1 MSSRQ
6 AIHRLDYTPPSYLI
20 DRVDLTFD
28 LDDTQ
33 TKVVSRLII
42 RRNKGVAADTPLV
55 LHGEALQLE
64 SIKLDGAVLTAE
76 GYCIDEYTLSI
87 STMPEDGILEI
98 VTIVD
103 PASNTSLM
111 GLYQSNGNFFTQ
123 CEAEGFRKITYYL
136 DRPDVMAKFTTTIIA
151 DKTKYPVLLSNGNR
165 VGAGQ
170 LDKNRHWVKW
180 VDPFKKPAYLFALV
194 AGKLVVLSG
203 THQTQSGRTIN
214 IEIYVEPGNL
224 DKCHHALAAAQKAM
238 AWDEER
244 FGLEYDLDTYMI
256 VAVSDFNMGAMEN
269 KGLNIFNTKFVLAKP
284 ETATDVDFDGID
296 AVVAHEYFHNWTG
309 NRVTC
314 RDWFQLSLKEGLT
327 VYRDQEFSSDIGS
340 RAVQRIGNV
349 RTLRT
354 SQFAEDAGPQAHPIR
369 PDEYLEI
376 NNFYTMTI
384 YEKGSE
390 VVRMYETLLGRDGFR
405 KGMDLYFKRHDG
417 QAVTC
422 DDFRAAM
429 ADANQIGPN
438 HVDLT
443 QFERWYSQ
451 AGTPRVSAQGSYQ
464 AETQSYTLTLTQSC
478 PPTPGQDHKLP
489 FHIPFAIGLID
500 RRGQDLP
507 LQLAGE
513 AHAGA
518 TTRVLQLR
526 ETTQSFT
533 FTHVPCLPVP
543 SLLRDFSAPVVL
555 EYDYSDDDLVFL
567 MAHDSDAFARW
578 EAANTFAT
586 LLIKRLYAQETSLP
600 LAAPDNFIAAY
611 RKLLSGYLEH
621 ADKFDP
627 ALIAL
632 MLQLPA
638 ENYLLEQLSDVD
650 PGRLSLVCQTLKQH
664 IARETRQELL
674 AIYQRLNDGT
684 PYRYDGE
691 QVARRSLKNVCL
703 DYLAELDEKMIA
715 SLLADQYRKA
725 DNMTDRLAALKA
737 LVNRHGHDEGEEQL
751 ADFAAQWK
759 DDALVMDKWFALQA
773 TSRRQGT
780 LNRVQSLLSHPAFS
794 LKNPNK
800 VRSLITSFCV
810 LNLQHFHAADGYGY
824 AFAAEK
830 IIELDAIN
838 PQIAA
843 RLASCFNRWKKIE
856 PSRREL
862 MKQELERIR
871 DHQGLS
877 SDTFEIVSKALSV

>member
-33 TKVVSRLII
+33 TKVTSRLIM
-42 RRNKGVAADTPLV
+42 RRNAGVAAGSPLV
-55 LHGEALQLE
+55 LHGEELRLE
-64 SIKLDGAVLTAE
+64 SIKLDGAPLPKDAYQVDENTLTIA
-76 GYCIDEYTLSI
+76 D
-87 STMPEDGILEI
+87 MPEDGILEI
-98 VTIVD
+98 DTLID

-151 DKTKYPVLLSNGNR
+151 DKAKYPVLLSNGNR
-165 VGAGQ
+165 VGAGT

-203 THQTQSGRTIN
+203 THNTQSGRTIN

-224 DKCHHALAAAQKAM
+224 DRCHHALAAAQKSM

-269 KGLNIFNTKFVLAKP
+269 KGLNIFNTKYVLAKP

-340 RAVQRIGNV
+340 RAVQRISNV
-349 RTLRT
+349 RALRT
-354 SQFAEDAGPQAHPIR
+354 SQFAEDAGPQAHPVR

-390 VVRMYETLLGRDGFR
+390 VVRMYETLLGREGFR
-405 KGMDLYFKRHDG
+405 LGMDLYFKRHDG

-429 ADANQIGPN
+429 ADANN
-438 HVDLT
+438 VDLE

-451 AGTPRVSAQGSYQ
+451 AGTPRVSASGVYNAGAQ
-464 AETQSYTLTLTQSC
+464 TYTLTLKQSC
-478 PPTPGQDHKLP
+478 APTPGQTQKLP
-489 FHIPFAIGLID
+489 FHIPVAIGLID

-507 LQLAGE
+507 LQLVGE
-513 AHAGA
+513 PESTA

-526 ETTQSFT
+526 EPEQTFT
-533 FTHVPCLPVP
+533 FINVPCLPVP

-555 EYDYSDDDLVFL
+555 EYDYSDDDLAFL

-578 EAANTFAT
+578 EAANTLACK
-586 LLIKRLYAQETSLP
+586 LIKQLYAQDAALP

-611 RKLLSGYLEH
+611 RKLIAKPAGEAL
-621 ADKFDP
+621 DP

-632 MLQLPA
+632 MLQLPQ

-650 PGRLSLVCQTLKQH
+650 PTRLAFVCQSIKQQ
-664 IARETRQELL
+664 IARELRQELL
-674 AIYQRLNDGT
+674 AAYQQLNDGT
-684 PYRYDGE
+684 PYHYNGE

-703 DYLAELDEKMIA
+703 DYLAELDEAMVG

-737 LVNRHGHDEGEEQL
+737 LVNRTGGDGAETQL
-751 ADFAAQWK
+751 ADFAGQWI
-759 DDALVMDKWFALQA
+759 DDALVMDKWFTLQA

-780 LNRVQSLLSHPAFS
+780 LGRVQSLLNHHAFS

-800 VRSLITSFCV
+800 VRALIAAFC
-810 LNLQHFHAADGYGY
+810 LQNPQHFHAADGYAY
-824 AFAAEK
+824 AFAAEQ
-830 IIELDAIN
+830 IIALDAIN

-843 RLASCFNRWKKIE
+843 RLASCFNRWSKIE
-856 PSRREL
+856 PKRREL

-871 DHQGLS
+871 DHEGLS
-877 SDTFEIVSKALSV
+877 SDTFEIVSKALAG

>member
-6 AIHRLDYTPPSYLI
+6 AIRRLDYTPPSYLI

-28 LDDTQ
+28 LDDTH
-33 TKVVSRLII
+33 TKVTSRLII
-42 RRNKGVAADTPLV
+42 RRNKDVAADAPLI
-55 LHGEALQLE
+55 LHGEELQLD
-64 SIKLDGAVLTAE
+64 SVKLDGVLLSPEA
-76 GYCIDEYTLSI
+76 YCVDDQTLTI
-87 STMPEDGILEI
+87 ANMPEDGILEI
-98 VTIVD
+98 VTQIN
-103 PASNTSLM
+103 PSTNTSLM
-111 GLYQSNGNFFTQ
+111 GLFESSGNLFTQ

-136 DRPDVMAKFTTTIIA
+136 DRPDVMAKFTTTMIA

-165 VGAGQ
+165 VGEGQ

-180 VDPFKKPAYLFALV
+180 VDPFKKPSYLFALV
-194 AGKLVVLSG
+194 AGRLVVLSG

-214 IEIYVEPGNL
+214 IEIYVEAGNL
-224 DKCHHALAAAQKAM
+224 DKCHHALAAAQKSM

-244 FGLEYDLDTYMI
+244 YGLEYDLDTYMI

-269 KGLNIFNTKFVLAKP
+269 KGLNIFNTKYVLAKP
-284 ETATDVDFDGID
+284 ETATDADFDAID
-296 AVVAHEYFHNWTG
+296 AIVAHEYFHNWTG

-327 VYRDQEFSSDIGS
+327 VYRDQEFSSDLGS
-340 RAVQRIGNV
+340 RAVQRISNV

-376 NNFYTMTI
+376 NNFYTMTV

-429 ADANQIGPN
+429 ADAN
-438 HVDLT
+438 HADLT

-451 AGTPRVSAQGSYQ
+451 AGTPRVSAQGVYNADAQ
-464 AETQSYTLTLTQSC
+464 TYTLTLSQSC
-478 PPTPGQDHKLP
+478 PPTPGQEIKLP
-489 FHIPFAIGLID
+489 FHIPVAMGLID

-507 LQLAGE
+507 LQLQGE
-513 AHAGA
+513 AQASAG
-518 TTRVLQLR
+518 TRVLQLR
-526 ETTQSFT
+526 EASQTFT
-533 FTHVPCLPVP
+533 FINVPCPPVP
-543 SLLRDFSAPVVL
+543 SLLRDFSAPVIL
-555 EYDYSDDDLVFL
+555 DYAYSDDDLVFL
-567 MAHDSDAFARW
+567 MAHDSDAFSRW
-578 EAANTFAT
+578 EAANTFACS
-586 LLIKRLYAQETSLP
+586 LIKRLYAQ
-600 LAAPDNFIAAY
+600 APEQAITAPEQFIAAY
-611 RKLLSGYLEH
+611 RQLLGNDKL
-621 ADKFDP
+621 DP
-627 ALIAL
+627 ALLAL

-638 ENYLLEQLSDVD
+638 ESYLLEQLDDVD
-650 PGRLSLVCQTLKQH
+650 PSRLALVCNSIKQQ
-664 IARETRQELL
+664 IARELRQELL
-674 AIYQRLNDGT
+674 AVYQKLNDGK
-684 PYRYDGE
+684 PYHYGGE
-691 QVARRSLKNVCL
+691 QVARRDLKNVCL
-703 DYLAELDEKMIA
+703 DFLAELDEAMIG

-725 DNMTDRLAALKA
+725 DNMTDRLAALRA
-737 LVNRHGHDEGEEQL
+737 LVNRDGGEAQL
-751 ADFAAQWK
+751 ADFASQWK
-759 DDALVMDKWFALQA
+759 DDALVMDKWFMLQA
-773 TSRRQGT
+773 TSRRKGV
-780 LNRVQSLLSHPAFS
+780 LNRVQSLLAHPAFS
-794 LKNPNK
+794 IKNPNK

-824 AFAAEK
+824 AFASEK

-856 PSRREL
+856 PVRREL

-877 SDTFEIVSKALSV
+877 SDTFEIVSKSLGA